1 MAVRESAM
9 FMSAETW
16 CRHIFT
22 LLFKRMM
29 RFIVYWYID
38 LFIKIHHFMQ
48 YRMHY
53 ITVVVMPKKAKEL
66 SALAV
71 SRLKAEG
78 RYAVGG
84 VDGLYLRIAGRSRT
98 WVLCVAMGT
107 RINQAGKAVP
117 RRLNMGLGPCQEI
130 SLTEARDKAREL
142 RKQIR
147 NGVDPLAEK
156 HALKAQQERQARKK
170 KTFSECAEAVIE
182 IKASELNNKKHV
194 AQWRSTLETYAYPV
208 IGKKAVSEITK
219 NDLLAILEPI
229 WLIKNE
235 TASRVRGRI
244 ETVLDYAKAKE
255 YFEGDN
261 PAAWKGMLKPL
272 LSMPGKVQN
281 RKHHAALPYSEMG
294 SFMAELC
301 KRSGVS
307 ARALEFSI
315 LTVAR
320 SGEVRGA
327 GWNEIDLKAKTWTIP
342 AERMKARKE
351 HRVPLSEAAISLL
364 KALPRF
370 KDNNLVFPAP
380 RGGQLSDMSL
390 TAVLKRMGRKDL
402 TQHGFRSTFREWAGE
417 TTSFQR
423 EVIEH
428 ALAHQL
434 ADKAEA
440 AYQRGTL
447 WPKRVSLM
455 DEWTSYCYAL

>member
-1 MAVRESAM
+1 
-9 FMSAETW
+9 
-16 CRHIFT
+16 
-22 LLFKRMM
+22 
-29 RFIVYWYID
+29 
-38 LFIKIHHFMQ
+38 
-48 YRMHY
+48 
-53 ITVVVMPKKAKEL
+53 MPKKAREL

-84 VDGLYLRIAGRSRT
+84 VDGLYLRIAGRSRA

-107 RINQAGKAVP
+107 RINRAGKTVP
-117 RRLNMGLGPCQEI
+117 RRLNMGLGPYQEV
-130 SLTEARDKAREL
+130 SLAEARDKAREL
-142 RKQIR
+142 RRQIR
-147 NGVDPLAEK
+147 NGIDPLREK
-156 HALKAQQERQARKK
+156 HAQKAHQEKTARKQK
-170 KTFSECAEAVIE
+170 AFHECAEAVLE
-182 IKASELNNKKHV
+182 IKGRELKSKKHV
-194 AQWRSTLETYAYPV
+194 AQWRSSLETYAYPV
-208 IGKKAVSEITK
+208 IGQKRVGEITK
-219 NDLLAILEPI
+219 TDLLAILEPI
-229 WLIKNE
+229 WLTKNE

-255 YFEGDN
+255 YLEGDN

-272 LSMPGKVQN
+272 LPMPSKVQN
-281 RKHHAALPYSEMG
+281 KKHHAALPYGELG
-294 SFMAELC
+294 AFMAEL
-301 KRSGVS
+301 RTRTGVS

-320 SGEVRGA
+320 SGEIRGA
-327 GWNEIDLKAKTWTIP
+327 EWSEIDLAAKTWIIP
-342 AERMKARKE
+342 AERMKASKE
-351 HRVPLSEAAISLL
+351 HRVPLSDAAVALL
-364 KALPRF
+364 KVLPRF

-390 TAVLKRMGRKDL
+390 TAVLKRMGRSDL

-417 TTSFQR
+417 TTSYQR

-447 WPKRVSLM
+447 WPKRVALM
-455 DEWTSYCYAL
+455 DDWTDYCGYEPVDKAA